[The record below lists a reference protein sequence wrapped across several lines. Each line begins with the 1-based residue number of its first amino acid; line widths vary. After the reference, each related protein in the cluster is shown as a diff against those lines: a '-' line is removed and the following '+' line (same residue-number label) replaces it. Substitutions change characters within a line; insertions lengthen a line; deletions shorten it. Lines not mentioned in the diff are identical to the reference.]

1 MRKIFFAIATI
12 TLVSFYSCESKKT
25 VQETKKTTERISV
38 NQDTLSAQKTA
49 IATNG
54 YTVLQDNG
62 QEKTVTLDHDE
73 TIVALTN
80 FPVKAQDFIKQ
91 NFSNSDIYYSIKEVD
106 RSETKYKTQ
115 LKDGTKIEFDVNGDW
130 KEVKNGMNKP
140 IPTKFFP
147 GNISKYIQKNY
158 PKIDVNKIEK
168 DAKDKE
174 IKVELIQNN
183 LDLKFD
189 LNGNFIKLN

>member
-25 VQETKKTTERISV
+25 VQETKETTEKKSV

-49 IATNG
+49 VATNG

-147 GNISKYIQKNY
+147 ENISKYIQTNY

-189 LNGNFIKLN
+189 LNGNFIKLG

>member
-25 VQETKKTTERISV
+25 VQETIETTEKKSV
-38 NQDTLSAQKTA
+38 NQDTLSAQKTVV
-49 IATNG
+49 ATG

-147 GNISKYIQKNY
+147 ENISKYIQTNY

-189 LNGNFIKLN
+189 LNGNFIKLG

>member
-25 VQETKKTTERISV
+25 VQEPIKTTEKKSV
-38 NQDTLSAQKTA
+38 NQDTLSAQKTVV
-49 IATNG
+49 ATNG

-147 GNISKYIQKNY
+147 ENISKYIQTNY

-168 DAKDKE
+168 DVKDKE

-189 LNGNFIKLN
+189 LNGNFIKLG

>member
-25 VQETKKTTERISV
+25 VQETKETTEKKSV
-38 NQDTLSAQKTA
+38 NQDTLSAQKTVV
-49 IATNG
+49 ATNG

-147 GNISKYIQKNY
+147 ENISKYIQTNY

-189 LNGNFIKLN
+189 LNGNFIKLG